1 MPKVA
6 RQCGCENPQLHNEL
20 LEAPL
25 VASSSETSVPTYH
38 LEVSASSDVELALLV
53 ELMHSAEVPASPT
66 ETSVKYPT
74 TPSST
79 FIDEELDST
88 AAALSLQLTA
98 STAEEEAEAE
108 EEEEEEEDP
117 DADTDANVNSNT

>member
-6 RQCGCENPQLHNEL
+6 RQCGCENPQSHNEL

-98 STAEEEAEAE
+98 STAEEEEADDD
-108 EEEEEEEDP
+108 DP
-117 DADTDANVNSNT
+117 DADTDSNANSNTNT